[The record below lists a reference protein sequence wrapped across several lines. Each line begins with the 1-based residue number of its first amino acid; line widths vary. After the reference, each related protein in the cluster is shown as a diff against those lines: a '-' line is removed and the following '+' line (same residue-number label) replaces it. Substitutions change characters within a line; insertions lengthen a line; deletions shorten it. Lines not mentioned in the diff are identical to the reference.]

1 MTPHKFIP
9 PKDQDTDWNPM
20 IDEMI
25 EREIERGLP
34 SDEDIDIRDEYDN
47 EDADDLRNI
56 NIGQLWMNNYFFA
69 A

>member
-25 EREIERGLP
+25 EEEIERGLP
-34 SDEDIDIRDEYDN
+34 SDDDIDIRDEYDEV
-47 EDADDLRNI
+47 EDTDDLKDV
-56 NIGQLWMNNYFFA
+56 L
-69 A
+69 